1 MRNRQT
7 LCIYTLRYFIYINKS
22 YYWFRAM
29 DVAIKVLGKVLTFL
43 EEGLHCILWYSILGF
58 DNSTPMRRVTWVT
71 YAYAL

>member
-1 MRNRQT
+1 M
-7 LCIYTLRYFIYINKS
+7 YIHTQILYIHKQIVLL
-22 YYWFRAM
+22 AM

>member
-1 MRNRQT
+1 M
-7 LCIYTLRYFIYINKS
+7 YIHTQILYIHKQIVLL
-22 YYWFRAM
+22 AM

-71 YAYAL
+71 QAYTPY